1 MKYDYFFFAITRGY
15 MEENPE
21 SLKKIIFSNRY
32 CREGPKIIFY
42 KSLEFRARRR
52 QANEGQA

>member
-1 MKYDYFFFAITRGY
+1 

-32 CREGPKIIFY
+32 CSREGPKIIFY
-42 KSLEFRARRR
+42 KSLEFRARLLSLNDSVS
-52 QANEGQA
+52 A